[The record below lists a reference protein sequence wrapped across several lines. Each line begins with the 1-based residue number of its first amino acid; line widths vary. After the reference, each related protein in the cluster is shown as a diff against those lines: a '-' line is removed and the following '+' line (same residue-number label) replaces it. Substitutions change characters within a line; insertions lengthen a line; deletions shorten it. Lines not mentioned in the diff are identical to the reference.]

1 MQDTRIA
8 ALVTYTTIKSI
19 FCKFSFTKDNTYY
32 YELNN
37 EDYII

>member
-8 ALVTYTTIKSI
+8 ALVTYTTIEFI
-19 FCKFSFTKDNTYY
+19 FCKSRFTKDNIY

-37 EDYII
+37 EDSK